1 MTGCFAVPDSPA
13 PLSGVTAPATPTSG
27 TGEPSASADTV
38 GRLTG
43 RAVHTSTRLADG
55 SAMVVGGC
63 VIDGCGIGSDEV
75 FDLSADGEVTPGPH
89 LSTPRAGHSAL
100 LLGDGSVFF
109 VGGFTGEGEA
119 PLASSETRRPGEGW
133 EASGDLR
140 VPRGG
145 NAAALLGNGSPI
157 LVGGWLGSGRYTA
170 TTEILDLA
178 SGSFV
183 AGPDLPEAADSL
195 AAVTLTDGS
204 VLVTGGQVRSQ
215 VATGMAALIS
225 ADGQKVTS
233 LPPLR
238 EPRFKHTMV
247 LLPSG
252 EVLVI
257 GGTSDDLER
266 LSSTEVFDPE
276 SRTFRARPRMVNGRY
291 KLAGSAVASLTA
303 VWSWAVAAWGSNSS
317 TWRQTPAS

>member
-1 MTGCFAVPDSPA
+1 
-13 PLSGVTAPATPTSG
+13 
-27 TGEPSASADTV
+27 
-38 GRLTG
+38 
-43 RAVHTSTRLADG
+43 
-55 SAMVVGGC
+55 MVAGGC

-89 LSTPRAGHSAL
+89 LSTARAGHSAL
-100 LLGDGSVFF
+100 LLGDGSVFV

-133 EASGDLR
+133 KASGDLR
-140 VPRGG
+140 LPRGG
-145 NAAALLGNGSPI
+145 NAAALLGDGRPI
-157 LVGGWLGSGRYTA
+157 IVGGWLGSGRYTA
-170 TTEILDLA
+170 TTEILDLS

-183 AGPDLPEAADSL
+183 AGPDLPEAADGL

-215 VATGMAALIS
+215 VATGMAVLIS
-225 ADGQKVTS
+225 ADGQRATP

-238 EPRFKHTMV
+238 EPRFKHSMV

-257 GGTSDDLER
+257 GGTSDDLELLR
-266 LSSTEVFDPE
+266 STEVFDPE
-276 SRTFRARPRMVNGRY
+276 SRTFRAGPRLVNGRY
-291 KLAGSAVASLTA
+291 KLAGSAVALPDGR
-303 VWSWAVAAWGSNSS
+303 VVVGGGGMGVELLDVAANSS
-317 TWRQTPAS
+317 VLIEAFGEAVSAYSTMTVLGADRILNLGGYGERIQLTHTFESVRINDLD